1 MTSGNYD
8 TALLNENFRQRF
20 HAVPMLFRSPGRI
33 NIIGEH
39 TDYNDGFVLPAAIDK
54 AAYVAISKRDDDSIE
69 LASLAFN
76 ETYTSKISEVRPLK
90 SWTDYVLGVV
100 DQLSKQGF
108 AIGGFNLALD
118 GDIIIGAGLSSSA
131 AVECSVLY
139 ALNELFALGLSK
151 IQIAKMAQAAEHEFA
166 GVKCGIMD
174 QFASVF
180 GKAAHAIQLDCRSL
194 EYQYVPLHMEEIK
207 IVLFNSNVSHAL
219 ASSGYNTR
227 RQQCEQGVA
236 WVREQVAE
244 VQSLRDVS
252 HEMLQQHVLP
262 KDELIYRRCKYV
274 LEENL
279 RLLAA
284 CDDLKKGDIAALGQ
298 KMFRTHEGLSKEY
311 EVSCSELDW
320 LVQYVRNE
328 KDVLGA
334 RMMGGGFGGCSI
346 NLVKEE
352 AVDALVEKVSAQ
364 YRQATGLTL
373 SAYAVQIADGTEEIL
388 QPGEKSAVECL

>member
-1 MTSGNYD
+1 MIPGKYD
-8 TALLNENFRQRF
+8 AEPLKENFRERF
-20 HAVPMLFRSPGRI
+20 HAAPMLFRSPGRI

-39 TDYNDGFVLPAAIDK
+39 TDYNEGFVLPAAIDK
-54 AAYVAISKRDDDSIE
+54 AAYVAISKRNDDNIQ

-76 ETYTSKISEVRPLK
+76 ETYACKIAEVRPLK

-100 DQLSKQGF
+100 DQLSKHGI

-151 IQIAKMAQAAEHEFA
+151 IQIVKMAQAAEHEFA

-194 EYQYVPLHMEEIK
+194 EYQYVPLHMEGIK
-207 IVLFNSNVSHAL
+207 IVLFNSNVSHSL
-219 ASSGYNTR
+219 ASSEYNTR

-236 WVREQVAE
+236 WVKKYMPE

-252 HEMLQQHVLP
+252 LEMLQEHVLP
-262 KDELIYRRCKYV
+262 KDALIYKRCKYV

-346 NLVKEE
+346 NLVKEN

-364 YRQATGLTL
+364 YKQAAGLTL
-373 SAYAVQIADGTEEIL
+373 SAYAVQIANGTEEIV
-388 QPGEKSAVECL
+388 QPGEKYAV

>member
-1 MTSGNYD
+1 MISRKYD
-8 TALLNENFRQRF
+8 AAPLKENFSERF
-20 HAVPMLFRSPGRI
+20 HAAPMLFRSPGRI

-39 TDYNDGFVLPAAIDK
+39 TDYNEGFVLPAAIDK
-54 AAYVAISKRDDDSIE
+54 AAYVAISKRNDDSIQ
-69 LASLAFN
+69 LFSLAFN
-76 ETYTSKISEVRPLK
+76 ETYTCKITEIRPLK

-100 DQLSKQGF
+100 DQLSKQGM

-151 IQIAKMAQAAEHEFA
+151 IQMVKIAQAAEHEFA

-194 EYQYVPLHMEEIK
+194 EYQYVPLHMEGIK

-219 ASSGYNTR
+219 ASSEYNTR
-227 RQQCEQGVA
+227 RHQCEQGVA
-236 WVREQVAE
+236 WVKKQIPE

-252 HEMLQQHVLP
+252 LEMLQQHVLP
-262 KDELIYRRCKYV
+262 KDALIYKRCKYV
-274 LEENL
+274 LEENF

-284 CDDLKKGDIAALGQ
+284 CDDLKRGDITALGQ

-346 NLVKEE
+346 NLVKEN
-352 AVDALVEKVSAQ
+352 AVDALVEKLSVE
-364 YRQATGLTL
+364 YRAATGLTL
-373 SAYAVQIADGTEEIL
+373 GVYAVQIADGTEEIL
-388 QPGEKSAVECL
+388 QPGVKTAV